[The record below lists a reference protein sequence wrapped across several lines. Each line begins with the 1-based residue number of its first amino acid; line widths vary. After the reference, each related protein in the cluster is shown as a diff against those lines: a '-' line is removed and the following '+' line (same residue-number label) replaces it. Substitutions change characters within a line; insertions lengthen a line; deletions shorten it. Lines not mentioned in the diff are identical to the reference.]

1 MNSTA
6 LATTHPDDA
15 DDDVAELDGP
25 GGGHRLSTY
34 ARCSDGAGTLAH
46 LFFSDDEYE
55 LARAKAICRSCGL
68 AEECLQGAIERA
80 EVYGVWGGKLV
91 IEGVPVEFKRK
102 RGRPRKHPKPV
113 LVVDETPI
121 PDWVA

>member
-1 MNSTA
+1 M
-6 LATTHPDDA
+6 
-15 DDDVAELDGP
+15 
-25 GGGHRLSTY
+25 STY